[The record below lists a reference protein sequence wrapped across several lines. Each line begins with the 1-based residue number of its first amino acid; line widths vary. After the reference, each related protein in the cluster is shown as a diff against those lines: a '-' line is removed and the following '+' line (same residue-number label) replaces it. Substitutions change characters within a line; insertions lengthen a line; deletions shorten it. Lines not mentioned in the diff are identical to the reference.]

1 MKKRYIVMGIM
12 SLVIFI
18 MFYTY
23 SLKILNALDAIS
35 TTNIKGS
42 DLDENNVIEPIHDHE
57 LLFLLAGVDQND
69 GKNGEYTRT
78 DTLMLIKA
86 NVDTGSFDI
95 ISIPRDCRIKVNGK
109 LDKVNHA
116 HSYGGIKLTLKSLR
130 DFLGVDIDYYVKI
143 DFDAVVKVV
152 DAIGGVEVDVPV
164 TINEPLLNIYIKK
177 GRRKLNG
184 KEALMFVRFRRG
196 YAKGD
201 LGRVKQQQKFMT
213 ELIKQTLNSSNILK
227 IPDML
232 ESFKGDI
239 ETNIP
244 LHTLISLSKRMAN
257 MDKNKIKTHTI
268 PGEYGYKDSLSYFFP
283 NKKKVNELVDNI
295 LHDYKLK

>member
-69 GKNGEYTRT
+69 GKNGEHTRT

-164 TINEPLLNIYIKK
+164 TINKPLLNIYIKK

-184 KEALMFVRFRRG
+184 KEALMFCTIQKRLCGRRFG
-196 YAKGD
+196 K
-201 LGRVKQQQKFMT
+201 
-213 ELIKQTLNSSNILK
+213 S
-227 IPDML
+227 
-232 ESFKGDI
+232 
-239 ETNIP
+239 
-244 LHTLISLSKRMAN
+244 
-257 MDKNKIKTHTI
+257 
-268 PGEYGYKDSLSYFFP
+268 
-283 NKKKVNELVDNI
+283 
-295 LHDYKLK
+295 

>member
-1 MKKRYIVMGIM
+1 MTGVQTCA
-12 SLVIFI
+12 LP
-18 MFYTY
+18 
-23 SLKILNALDAIS
+23 IL
-35 TTNIKGS
+35 
-42 DLDENNVIEPIHDHE
+42 
-57 LLFLLAGVDQND
+57 
-69 GKNGEYTRT
+69 
-78 DTLMLIKA
+78 
-86 NVDTGSFDI
+86 
-95 ISIPRDCRIKVNGK
+95 
-109 LDKVNHA
+109 
-116 HSYGGIKLTLKSLR
+116 
-130 DFLGVDIDYYVKI
+130 
-143 DFDAVVKVV
+143 
-152 DAIGGVEVDVPV
+152 
-164 TINEPLLNIYIKK
+164 
-177 GRRKLNG
+177 
-184 KEALMFVRFRRG
+184 
-196 YAKGD
+196 
-201 LGRVKQQQKFMT
+201 T

>member
-18 MFYTY
+18 LFYTY

-42 DLDENNVIEPIHDHE
+42 DLDKNNVIEPIHDHE

-69 GKNGEYTRT
+69 GKNGEHTRT

-116 HSYGGIKLTLKSLR
+116 HSYGEIKLTMKSLR
-130 DFLGVDIDYYVKI
+130 NL
-143 DFDAVVKVV
+143 A
-152 DAIGGVEVDVPV
+152 
-164 TINEPLLNIYIKK
+164 T
-177 GRRKLNG
+177 GRRSRPPP
-184 KEALMFVRFRRG
+184 AVRGRAEPGAGGPAGRRI
-196 YAKGD
+196 
-201 LGRVKQQQKFMT
+201 GR
-213 ELIKQTLNSSNILK
+213 
-227 IPDML
+227 
-232 ESFKGDI
+232 
-239 ETNIP
+239 
-244 LHTLISLSKRMAN
+244 
-257 MDKNKIKTHTI
+257 
-268 PGEYGYKDSLSYFFP
+268 PGPPARAGRGP
-283 NKKKVNELVDNI
+283 G
-295 LHDYKLK
+295 